1 MSKSKKIIEQI
12 ESLLEELKEEV
23 GIPIGVVKESKK
35 VVAEKN
41 FSGLTREIFNLVTE
55 GFFDTAKSL
64 SEIQKK
70 LKEEGIN
77 KPTTALMKP
86 VLMLIRKKVL
96 GRNKPEKGQYQYYK
110 RSK

>member
-1 MSKSKKIIEQI
+1 MNKSKRIIDQI
-12 ESLLEELKEEV
+12 EALLAELKKEV
-23 GIPIGVVKESKK
+23 GVPVSAMKENKK
-35 VVAEKN
+35 SAAQEN
-41 FSGLTREIFNLVTE
+41 FSGLTGEVFTLVAE
-55 GFFDTAKSL
+55 GFFDNAKNL
-64 SEIQKK
+64 SDIQIK

-96 GRNKPEKGQYQYYK
+96 GRKKPEKGQYQYYK

>member
-1 MSKSKKIIEQI
+1 MNKSKKIIEQI
-12 ESLLEELKEEV
+12 ESLLAELKKEV
-23 GIPIGVVKESKK
+23 GVSVGAAKK
-35 VVAEKN
+35 SRKVATEEI
-41 FSGLTREIFNLVTE
+41 FSGLTGEVFNLVTE
-55 GFFDTAKSL
+55 GFFDNAKSL

-70 LKEEGIN
+70 LKEEAIN

-110 RSK
+110 R

>member
-12 ESLLEELKEEV
+12 ETLLAEL
-23 GIPIGVVKESKK
+23 KK
-35 VVAEKN
+35 VVGVTTEVTKGAKKVSVGDN
-41 FSGLTREIFNLVTE
+41 FSGLTGEIYNLVAE
-55 GFFDTAKSL
+55 GFFDNAKSL

-86 VLMLIRKKVL
+86 VILLIRKKIL

-110 RSK
+110 RSN

>member
-1 MSKSKKIIEQI
+1 MNKSKKIIEQI
-12 ESLLEELKEEV
+12 EILLEDLKKEIGMPV
-23 GIPIGVVKESKK
+23 GVVKESKK
-35 VVAEKN
+35 VASEES
-41 FSGLTREIFNLVTE
+41 FSGLTGEVFNLVME
-55 GFFDTAKSL
+55 GFFDNSKSL
-64 SEIQKK
+64 SDIQKK